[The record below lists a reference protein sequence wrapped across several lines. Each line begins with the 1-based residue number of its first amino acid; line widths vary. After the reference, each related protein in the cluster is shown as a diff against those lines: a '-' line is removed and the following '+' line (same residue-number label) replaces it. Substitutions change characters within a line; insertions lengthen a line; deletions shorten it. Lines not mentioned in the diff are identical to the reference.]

1 MFMMVSGRVEDDSQ
15 VFSSAFQRDSEHRR
29 NRRRGAGKLLP
40 SVWNMSQGDLF
51 NVCVYRVDLGWK
63 SGLEIQTGKCALGA
77 DGWWTQPQSLV
88 TSSGGVWIKGM
99 STVG

>member
-51 NVCVYRVDLGWK
+51 NVCVYRVDLGWRSK
-63 SGLEIQTGKCALGA
+63 LEN
-77 DGWWTQPQSLV
+77 V
-88 TSSGGVWIKGM
+88 H
-99 STVG
+99 